1 MLPIIEEKK
10 IKKET
15 RKENSFSSSISPIFN
30 VIATSDWFHFRREI
44 SSGQLHVKFDD
55 NWLRQNNT
63 TAVTFSRVG
72 PGGLS
77 RNLCGHQSSNDDRR
91 GRELS
96 AMRHG
101 CLRARQPSIRVF
113 HAYQSVL
120 TGFKAWTRLARG
132 RCTCAS
138 RLDNA
143 DILLGGREEGENIRN
158 ILALNRRFRG
168 NKTRNIFAF
177 RDIETFPILPPFSNG
192 VITSG
197 RIRKRNELY
206 DMRTSR
212 SPRSPLWEDFQRSGR
227 QRVGVGSSNAKRRM
241 WRT

>member
-1 MLPIIEEKK
+1 MLPIIEEKN
-10 IKKET
+10 KK
-15 RKENSFSSSISPIFN
+15 RDKKGKLFLVFN
-30 VIATSDWFHFRREI
+30 FTDIQCNRDERWFHFQREI

-212 SPRSPLWEDFQRSGR
+212 SPRSPLSEDFQRSGR
-227 QRVGVGSSNAKRRM
+227 RRVGVGSNAKRRM